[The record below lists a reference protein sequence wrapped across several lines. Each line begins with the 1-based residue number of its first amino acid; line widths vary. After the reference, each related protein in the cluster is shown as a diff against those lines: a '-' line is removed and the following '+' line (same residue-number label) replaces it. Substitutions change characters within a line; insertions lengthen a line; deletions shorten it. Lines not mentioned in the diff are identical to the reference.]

1 METMMDKIDLKKEL
15 KNLYSPSGKE
25 VAVVDVPKMNF
36 LMVDGQGDPN
46 TSKSY
51 MEAIQALFSVSYT
64 LKFMIKKEKG
74 IDYAVM
80 PLEGLWWVDDMSKFS
95 MTNKDA
101 WKWTA
106 MIAQPEFVTKDMV
119 ARAIEQAGKK
129 KALPALSKMRFESVS
144 EGLSAQIMHTGP
156 YSAEA
161 PTIEKIH
168 AFIKDNG
175 YKMAGKH
182 HEIYLSDPSRTA
194 PERLKTVIRQP
205 IKRYR

>member
-1 METMMDKIDLKKEL
+1 MDKIDLKKEL

-25 VAVVDVPKMNF
+25 VTVVDVPKMNF

-95 MTNKDA
+95 MENKND

-106 MIAQPEFVTKDMV
+106 MIAQPEFVTKDLV
-119 ARAIEQAGKK
+119 SQAIEQAGKR
-129 KALPALSKMRFESVS
+129 KALLALSKIRFESMS

-161 PTIEKIH
+161 PTIEKLH
-168 AFIKDNG
+168 AFIQNNG

-194 PERLKTVIRQP
+194 PEKLKTVIRQA
-205 IKRYR
+205 IKK

>member
-129 KALPALSKMRFESVS
+129 KALPALSKMRFESLA

-156 YSAEA
+156 YSAEG

-194 PERLKTVIRQP
+194 PEKLKTVIRQP
-205 IKRYR
+205 IKR